1 MAQSSAEPQ
10 RLRET
15 TDRMMLH
22 RFICFIGLGLFLG
35 ACTPMAVMKETRV
48 RVIEAT
54 SRDEQVRNAAD
65 RVTDAHRLPAA
76 RHREAMELYLM
87 SASEMALVMQ
97 RTADHSTALHV
108 YNSALDHLLRTLR
121 IHQLDPSA
129 EPLELG
135 RFMLSYRRDS
145 RPDRN
150 PSDFDLVPV
159 DELAIGAQF
168 FDRPVK
174 RAGLGTPLVAI
185 CKKPNL
191 RSPDGFRLRPGL
203 HQGLTAVA
211 HFSGGLCEVELLD
224 PQDIETVTL
233 GKRTLPL
240 AADFNAPYAS
250 LMSSES
256 MINLGILRTL
266 NPGRYAQTARIV
278 RLCPYD
284 QDKVPLLLVHGLFD
298 APASWAPLIRAI
310 RDDPLLRRRYQIWI
324 FSYPAGYPYPYST
337 ALLRA
342 ELDKMK
348 AQFPRHPPIVYIGHS
363 MGGVIGRLLLT
374 DSGDTLWNR
383 FFHTSPELSKLPPKD
398 LQLMRDLL
406 IFRHRKEIVRAIFV
420 SSPHRGSKLA
430 SGTLAQIGGLLI
442 KAPGALL
449 SQAELL
455 TRVLIGD
462 EAGYHM
468 KRMPCSIDTLSTGNP
483 FVQTVGQLPISRE
496 TVVHSIMGNRRT
508 GKPKEQSTDGFVPY
522 WSSHLDEAASECIV
536 ATGHRAHRHPR
547 GLREILRLLHLH
559 LGDG

>member
-1 MAQSSAEPQ
+1 MILRQS
-10 RLRET
+10 
-15 TDRMMLH
+15 
-22 RFICFIGLGLFLG
+22 ICIIGLGLLTG
-35 ACTPMAVMKETRV
+35 ACTPMTMVKETRV

-54 SRDEQVRNAAD
+54 ARDDGVRRAAD
-65 RVTDAHRLPAA
+65 RVTDAHPLSSIRP
-76 RHREAMELYLM
+76 REALEQYIAA
-87 SASEMALVMQ
+87 ASEMSAILQ
-97 RTADHSTALHV
+97 RSRDHNSALHV
-108 YNSALDHLLRTLR
+108 YNSAIDHILRTLR
-121 IHQLDPSA
+121 RHRLDPAA

-135 RFMLSYRRDS
+135 RFVLSFRRDS

-159 DELAIGAQF
+159 DELDISAQYF
-168 FDRPVK
+168 ERRVA
-174 RAGLGTPLVAI
+174 RAGLGAPLVAI
-185 CKKPNL
+185 SKRPNL
-191 RSPDGFRLRPGL
+191 RHPDDFPLRPDC

-211 HFSGGLCEVELLD
+211 HFSGGLCELELID
-224 PQDIETVTL
+224 PQDAETVTI

-240 AADFNAPYAS
+240 AADFSAPYAS
-250 LMSSES
+250 LLSSER
-256 MINLGILRTL
+256 MLNLGILRTL

-284 QDKVPLLLVHGLFD
+284 SEKVPLLLVHGLFD
-298 APASWAPLIRAI
+298 APASWANLIRAV

-342 ELDKMK
+342 ELDKMESR
-348 AQFPRHPPIVYIGHS
+348 FPNHRPLVYVGHS
-363 MGGVIGRLLLT
+363 MGGVMGRLLLT
-374 DSGDTLWNR
+374 DSGDKLWDR
-383 FFHTSPELSKLPPKD
+383 FFDTSPELSPLPPKD
-398 LQLMRDLL
+398 LQLMKDLL
-406 IFRHRKEIVRAIFV
+406 IFRHREKIGRAIFV

-430 SGTLAQIGGLLI
+430 SGGLAHLGRLLV

-468 KRMPCSIDTLSTGNP
+468 KRMPCSIDTLSTSNP
-483 FVQTVGQLPISRE
+483 FVQTVDDLPICRH

-508 GKPKEQSTDGFVPY
+508 GRPKEESTDGFVPY
-522 WSSHLDEAASECIV
+522 SSSHLDEAASECIV

-547 GLREILRLLHLH
+547 GIKEILRLLHLH
-559 LGDG
+559 LEEE